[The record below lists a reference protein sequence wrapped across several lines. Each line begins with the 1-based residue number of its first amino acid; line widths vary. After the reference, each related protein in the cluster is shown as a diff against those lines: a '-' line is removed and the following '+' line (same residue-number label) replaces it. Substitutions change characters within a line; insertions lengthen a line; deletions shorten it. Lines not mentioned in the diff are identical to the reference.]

1 MRDEVGAQMSEET
14 KKSVTISSMVQ
25 NAGRHIHRR
34 ARNISEWSIDHPYA
48 IISFYLGVVVL
59 ALIAI
64 FYALPRRMMPY
75 VQSPLIGV
83 VTTMPGLSAQEMEMY
98 ISKPIEEQLV
108 SVKNLRYI
116 RSTSQDGFSIVSLEF
131 SYGTD
136 MKKAIFDVQ
145 ALMNIIQAN
154 LPATGANLKPS
165 WVLPIDPLNIPILSV
180 ALTGEGWDPVRLRE
194 FADNTVV
201 NTLKT
206 EEDVFSVVPFGGYRR
221 QLQVIADRDKL
232 ASRNLSLLDLKKAID
247 SFNVSRS
254 AGTITQGA
262 REAIVRVDNRA
273 LSAQD
278 IMNYPLTSVNPS
290 SDSGVEPSS
299 SPGGL
304 SQSSSQKDRN
314 FPRIVYVKDVAQVL
328 DTYWERRSAYH
339 YVHDGKIEP
348 AIEVS
353 IIQNPEASSARIVP
367 QLKKRLKQLEKDNP
381 GIHFQVAYDNSH
393 FVNILFRNMFD
404 ELLIAVLLT
413 GLVVLLFLGEWRGA
427 LISLL
432 TIPTSL
438 AIAILCLL
446 PMGMTL
452 NSGTLIGL
460 LISIGRLVDD
470 SIIDIHAVERHLR
483 MGKSPR
489 DATVDG
495 ITEVRLAVLASTSV
509 LLLALSPLLF
519 CGGIV
524 EAMFVELV
532 WPLVFALLASTLV
545 SFTLTA
551 LLASKLL
558 RPEEEREGERKS
570 LPYRLILNPFQNLLE
585 RMEHGYGRI
594 IAWMLRHRFSNL
606 ARILA
611 TVIIGFAFYYFIGS
625 EMMPLADVGQAY
637 GILEMQP
644 GTSFKGTEEAT
655 KRIEEIMKKHPEI
668 QSVSTEIGVE
678 TMFESF
684 SPFFTGYSM
693 PAVNS
698 ASFMITLSDKDERK
712 KTIWDIIDS
721 VQKEACATIPGIRRL
736 QIKEMGSDVMATSSA
751 PIQILVFGK
760 DLKLLD
766 RLGAQ
771 VTDIAAK
778 TRGMFQVASSWS
790 LSRPEYRIK
799 VDPVRAAEV
808 GLTPDA
814 VSQQVYYATRGGLT
828 DEFYRL
834 PNIRQNTILIRYRE
848 GDRSSVEDLRNIQLM
863 ASDGKS
869 IPLKS
874 VASIE
879 YTSAPSLIEHDG
891 LRRVVTIMGY
901 YRIGYPPSMD
911 LSMKVVMDAIA
922 KVNFPPGYGI
932 EMRGDMTQ
940 MMDSFRRLLF
950 GLLLALIFIFLIL
963 VAQFRG
969 FLQPIQMIFSIPL
982 ELSGV
987 FIALYLAH
995 QSFSTVSI
1003 MAVIVLTGMD
1013 ITTAILLIDMIMKN
1027 RDRGMERNKAVIEAC
1042 PTRLRP
1048 ILMTS
1053 LITIVVMI
1061 PVSFFPK
1068 TGMDAYSPLGT
1079 VIIGGLAMGTILSL
1093 FDIPIMHTYVDDL
1106 IAWIHRVFL
1115 RKEWKWPISQEET
1128 EVEDS

>member
-1 MRDEVGAQMSEET
+1 M
-14 KKSVTISSMVQ
+14 
-25 NAGRHIHRR
+25 
-34 ARNISEWSIDHPYA
+34 NISEWSISHPYA

-59 ALIAI
+59 ALLAI
-64 FYALPRRMMPY
+64 FYTLPRRMMPY

-108 SVKNLRYI
+108 SVRNLRYI

-136 MKKAIFDVQ
+136 MKKALFDVQ

-154 LPATGANLKPS
+154 LPVTGANLKPS

-194 FADNTVV
+194 FADNTVS
-201 NTLKT
+201 NILKT
-206 EEDVFSVVPFGGYRR
+206 EENVFSVVPFGGYRR
-221 QLQVIADRDKL
+221 QVQVIVDRDRL
-232 ASRNLSLLDLKKAID
+232 ASRNLSLLDVRKAID

-254 AGTITQGA
+254 AGSITQGT

-273 LSAQD
+273 LSARD
-278 IMNYPLTSVNPS
+278 IMNFPIASMSL
-290 SDSGVEPSS
+290 
-299 SPGGL
+299 SPGGRE
-304 SQSSSQKDRN
+304 QDSSPQDKD

-339 YVHDGKIEP
+339 YVHDGKTEP

-367 QLKKRLKQLEKDNP
+367 QLMKRLRQLEKENP
-381 GIHFQVAYDNSH
+381 GIRFQVAYDNSH
-393 FVNILFRNMFD
+393 FVNILFRNMFE
-404 ELLIAVLLT
+404 ELLVAVLLT

-483 MGKSPR
+483 MGKDPR
-489 DATVDG
+489 TATIDG
-495 ITEVRLAVLASTSV
+495 ITEVRLAVLSSTSV
-509 LLLALSPLLF
+509 LILALVPLLF

-524 EAMFVELV
+524 QAMFVELV
-532 WPLVFALLASTLV
+532 WPLIFALLASTLV

-558 RPEEEREGERKS
+558 RPEEEREGEKKS
-570 LPYRLILNPFQNLLE
+570 LPYRLILNPIQNLLE
-585 RMEHGYGRI
+585 RMEKGYGRV

-655 KRIEEIMKKHPEI
+655 GRVEEIMKKHPEI
-668 QSVSTEIGVE
+668 KSVSTEIGVE

-712 KTIWDIIDS
+712 KTIWDIMDS
-721 VQKEACATIPGIRRL
+721 VQKEATATIPGIRRL

-760 DLKLLD
+760 DLAYLD

-771 VTDIAAK
+771 VTGIAAK
-778 TRGMFQVASSWS
+778 TRGIFQVASSWS
-790 LSRPEYRIK
+790 LSKPEYRIK
-799 VDPVRAAEV
+799 VDPVRAAEA
-808 GLTPDA
+808 GLSPEA

-848 GDRSSVEDLRNIQLM
+848 GDRRTSEDLGNIQLV
-863 ASDGKS
+863 APDGKS
-869 IPLKS
+869 VPLKS
-874 VASIE
+874 LASIE
-879 YTSAPSLIEHDG
+879 SLSAPSLIEHDG

-901 YRIGYPPSMD
+901 YRIGYPTSMD
-911 LSMKVVMDAIA
+911 LSMNIVMDAIA

-969 FLQPIQMIFSIPL
+969 FLQPLQMIFSIPL

-987 FIALYLAH
+987 FIALWLAH

-1027 RDRGMERNKAVIEAC
+1027 RDHGMERNRAIIEAC

-1053 LITIVVMI
+1053 LITIAVMI
-1061 PVSFFPK
+1061 PVSLFPK

-1115 RKEWKWPISQEET
+1115 KKPWIWPVREDEAEVKEP
-1128 EVEDS
+1128 